1 MLVHSILKYLL
12 RLRLSQKVESV
23 KELTA
28 HCALLRHSIKAI
40 AVKYNLYKGIAF
52 ICHAR
57 CTEKT
62 WIDYRNRVFFCH
74 FKAGLL
80 TKLTHGGFY
89 KWRCIIIIPGA
100 ILRINKP
107 CRYAEQV
114 LTCRISE
121 LAVH

>member
-12 RLRLSQKVESV
+12 RLCLSQKVESV
-23 KELTA
+23 KELSS

-40 AVKYNLYKGIAF
+40 AVKYNLYKGVTF

-62 WIDYRNRVFFCH
+62 WIDYRNLIFFCYDN
-74 FKAGLL
+74 AGFLM
-80 TKLTHGGFY
+80 KLTHGGLY
-89 KWRCIIIIPGA
+89 EWCGVKAVPCA

-107 CRYAEQV
+107 CRY
-114 LTCRISE
+114 T
-121 LAVH
+121 